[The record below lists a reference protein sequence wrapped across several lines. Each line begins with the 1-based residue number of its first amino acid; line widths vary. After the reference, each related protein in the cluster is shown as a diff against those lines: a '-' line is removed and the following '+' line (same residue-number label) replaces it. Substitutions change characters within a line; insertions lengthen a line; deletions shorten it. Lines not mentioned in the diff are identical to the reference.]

1 MPHAYPTEQHKQAAQ
16 AIVDYFENRGY
27 VDAVLLTNS
36 CARGKATPDSCLD
49 IAVLVQA
56 HASIPEIERVWD
68 SYYQSEPVFNELRG
82 VGQFAEVHLSITSG
96 DYRPGERNW
105 TGGPDMFEI
114 EIGNYLQ
121 YSVPLSERTDRFQQ
135 LRTTFLPYYDD
146 ALRSVRLAMARMHC
160 ENDLDHIPVYIAR
173 GLYFQSFN
181 RLYDAYRGFLQ
192 TLFIARRV
200 YPIAYDKWI
209 HEQIV
214 EILGLP
220 ELYVQLPRLFEIA
233 HFESDEILYKAG
245 LLRDI
250 LNTYAVDQ

>member
-1 MPHAYPTEQHKQAAQ
+1 MPYAYPTPQHQLAAE
-16 AIVDYFENRGY
+16 AIVDYFQNRGY

-56 HASIPEIERVWD
+56 HASIPEIEKVWETFHHA
-68 SYYQSEPVFNELRG
+68 EPVFDELRA
-82 VGQFAEVHLSITSG
+82 VGRFSEVHLDIISG
-96 DYRPGERNW
+96 QYKPAERNW
-105 TGGPDMFEI
+105 TGGPDMFEV
-114 EIGNYLQ
+114 EIGNHLT
-121 YSVPLSERTDRFQQ
+121 YSVPLCERTDRFAQ
-135 LRTTFLPYYDD
+135 LRAEFLPYYDD
-146 ALRSVRLAMARMHC
+146 ALRSARLAMARMYC
-160 ENDLDHIPVYIAR
+160 ENDLDHIPVYIPR

-192 TLFIARRV
+192 TLFISRRV

-214 EILGLP
+214 EVLGMP
-220 ELYVQLPRLFEIA
+220 DLYSQLPRLFEIA

-245 LLRDI
+245 LLRDL
-250 LNTYAVDQ
+250 LNTYAVDN